1 MKSRLCIDQNLIEA
15 VTIDPEK
22 QAVLSSLSMFLTNVV
37 LIDYGYLLVF
47 HRMWKM
53 GKDCL

>member
-37 LIDYGYLLVF
+37 LIEYGYLLVF

-53 GKDCL
+53 GKDGL

>member
-37 LIDYGYLLVF
+37 LIEYGYLLVF